1 MVGFDSTSFNK
12 GGLTMEKQMEL
23 FEDGGLNQEGG
34 MVDTMSGNDVPIGS
48 TRAEVRDDIPAMLSQ
63 GEFVFPADV
72 VRYFGLERLM
82 EMRQQAKMGLKKM
95 EAMGQMGNS
104 EEATMPDDLPFS
116 PEDLMFE
123 GEDDD
128 MEGYAAGGLIKAQQ
142 GAFVPNPM
150 TGVGGYQPSMFND
163 GSMNI
168 APATMAT
175 PSGTVPS
182 NATGT
187 ATGYLPS
194 FVNQPVPS
202 TVAPVTST
210 TTTGTTGTAP
220 APTTPADTP
229 FVPEVGNVYT
239 FKKYI
244 NPTTNEIRDIPFYFN
259 DPVIPIPDG
268 FIPYDATAQ
277 AEQQPTD
284 VGVQTTQMLQDEGND
299 SEPMPTPEP
308 VDYSKMGADEIMQAY
323 KNNQTASAI
332 MMGVGAAFPPVGLF
346 GAWATNR
353 ERNKIVER
361 MNELGLEVP
370 EGGFINNIVSGIT
383 NLFTGKK
390 EEPAATTT
398 RTTGGGTGAARP
410 AAATTPATTQV
421 VSRPETPIGGGMPAA
436 APTTTRLDVP
446 VGGGMP
452 AAKEDKDFFAEQ
464 AQTKTA
470 GKTALAS
477 SVAKGQTQD
486 IVNAAMDRAEKDA
499 ISKSVTESKAAGKS
513 YNETV
518 NTAAKAANEARD
530 KAKETVT
537 KEAAKVTQSLENLS
551 RGVKTGFNKGGLAAR
566 RK

>member
-1 MVGFDSTSFNK
+1 
-12 GGLTMEKQMEL
+12 
-23 FEDGGLNQEGG
+23 
-34 MVDTMSGNDVPIGS
+34 
-48 TRAEVRDDIPAMLSQ
+48 
-63 GEFVFPADV
+63 
-72 VRYFGLERLM
+72 
-82 EMRQQAKMGLKKM
+82 
-95 EAMGQMGNS
+95 MGNS

-123 GEDDD
+123 GEDDG
-128 MEGYAAGGLIKAQQ
+128 MEGYAAGGFIKAQQ

-150 TGVGGYQPSMFND
+150 TGIGGYQPSMFND

-244 NPTTNEIRDIPFYFN
+244 NPTTGEIRDFPFYYN

-284 VGVQTTQMLQDEGND
+284 VGVQTTQMLQDEGDND
-299 SEPMPTPEP
+299 DDEPMPTFEP
-308 VDYSKMGADEIMQAY
+308 IDYSKMNADEILQAY
-323 KNNQTASAI
+323 KNNQTASSI
-332 MMGVGAAFPPVGLF
+332 MMGIGAAFPPVALF

-361 MNELGLEVP
+361 MDELGLEVP
-370 EGGFINNIVSGIT
+370 KGGIINNIVNGIT

-390 EEPAATTT
+390 EEPAATAT
-398 RTTGGGTGAARP
+398 RTTGGRRASSGDEGASADVTPVSTTKAASAPVEGGRGTGATPEYGKTKATVRNVTALEGP
-410 AAATTPATTQV
+410 EATKDDDEGANAVVTPISVNRDAGASASKSGLSSKSGTGAGVAATSSGSRTASAGASGAGAPGKAGSEIGAGPGGKNATG
-421 VSRPETPIGGGMPAA
+421 PMA
-436 APTTTRLDVP
+436 
-446 VGGGMP
+446 
-452 AAKEDKDFFAEQ
+452 
-464 AQTKTA
+464 
-470 GKTALAS
+470 
-477 SVAKGQTQD
+477 
-486 IVNAAMDRAEKDA
+486 
-499 ISKSVTESKAAGKS
+499 
-513 YNETV
+513 
-518 NTAAKAANEARD
+518 
-530 KAKETVT
+530 
-537 KEAAKVTQSLENLS
+537 
-551 RGVKTGFNKGGLAAR
+551 KGGLAAR